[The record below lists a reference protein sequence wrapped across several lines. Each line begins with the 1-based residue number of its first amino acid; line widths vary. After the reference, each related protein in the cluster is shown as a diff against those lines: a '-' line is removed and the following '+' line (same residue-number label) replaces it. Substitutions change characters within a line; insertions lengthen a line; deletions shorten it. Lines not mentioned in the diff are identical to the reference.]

1 MLPFLLIILHF
12 SQIGFTDDLTFTAT
26 ASLPKKSNCNYS
38 TIFSIWQALFKNS
51 FIIYLYGKR
60 YKRKYA
66 ERKFIHLLL
75 QAQTVL
81 NVLPTTPSLPANPQP
96 FYHQRA
102 KEISEKANSQQEE
115 MARHLFLRPSLFPS
129 YSFPLFISPNNS
141 PLRQIIR

>member
-60 YKRKYA
+60 YTRKIQGRYA
-66 ERKFIHLLL
+66 GRGFIHLLL
-75 QAQTVL
+75 QAPRTSSSKCSANHTSPSRNQSLCGIHAPEAPWTDILSVHCYFPAQTTKNCL
-81 NVLPTTPSLPANPQP
+81 SLPQ
-96 FYHQRA
+96 
-102 KEISEKANSQQEE
+102 SQKPDKS
-115 MARHLFLRPSLFPS
+115 PS
-129 YSFPLFISPNNS
+129 
-141 PLRQIIR
+141 R